1 MNKNLQNSACLAA
14 ELHVCFIHIH
24 QHENISEKAL
34 MPTAHS
40 NNNEPLELDYINPV
54 CYLI

>member
-24 QHENISEKAL
+24 HHENISEKAL